1 MDIWTKLC
9 LRAIE
14 ARARD
19 RLATYVSDFI
29 YAHGDDK
36 EDALAALEY
45 ERWFAD
51 CCRAALA
58 GPDSV

>member
-1 MDIWTKLC
+1 MDIWTELR

-19 RLATYVSDFI
+19 RLATHVSDFI
-29 YAHGDDK
+29 YAHGEDK
-36 EDALAALEY
+36 EVALAAMEY

-51 CCRAALA
+51 CCRMALA
-58 GPDSV
+58 GPDSA